1 MEQAQR
7 LVRSATRGLFRIA
20 TRIYID
26 ELVVKGMRNLPV
38 GRPFI
43 LAGNHPSG
51 LLDALVLMS
60 AFPKIP
66 MSGVGKD
73 SLFKVPIVGS
83 FLRIMRAVPVAK
95 AYDPDKPESE
105 QLSKEERAKMN
116 QIMFDTVEKRLI
128 REGINIS
135 IFPEGTCTSRAE
147 VQELKT
153 GTARMAIEV
162 AMKTHGKVRV
172 PIVPIGL
179 SYTEASGK
187 SFRSSVLVDVG
198 RPVEITDQMLDMY
211 MNGNADEKSE
221 VLMKITNRLETHLRH
236 ITIAVPDWR
245 DELWNLCKR
254 ENLVKHDVSD
264 PNEPRNLDFQEVMIY
279 GGRKMKSTIEISGKI
294 FQSDTF
300 SVPKIRGKRKIGRG
314 LLVRSVR
321 ARSAINSHFFHVSIT
336 SLKLE
341 EYHSH
346 LSLIHVFMV
355 VQAHTHSLTHTHTN
369 LHNKSRYEADDKQVE
384 EPFLKSREL
393 KDMMC
398 FRSAIKILWKIFICR
413 DVFTNL
419 MR

>member
-105 QLSKEERAKMN
+105 QLSKEERAEMN

-254 ENLVKHDVSD
+254 ENLLKHDVSN
-264 PNEPRNLDFQEVMIY
+264 PNESRNLDFQEVMID

-355 VQAHTHSLTHTHTN
+355 VQAHTHSLTTPHTQISTIN
-369 LHNKSRYEADDKQVE
+369 PGTKQTTSKS
-384 EPFLKSREL
+384 KSL
-393 KDMMC
+393 
-398 FRSAIKILWKIFICR
+398 F
-413 DVFTNL
+413 
-419 MR
+419 

>member
-1 MEQAQR
+1 MEKII
-7 LVRSATRGLFRIA
+7 RSATRGLFRIA

-26 ELVVKGMRNLPV
+26 QLVVKGMRNLPV

-60 AFPKIP
+60 AFPEIP

-73 SLFKVPIVGS
+73 SLFKIPIVGS

-105 QLSKEERAKMN
+105 QMSKEERAEMN

-128 REGINIS
+128 KEGINIS

-162 AMKTHGKVRV
+162 AVKTYGKMRV

-198 RPVEITDQMLDMY
+198 RPVEITDQMLDTY
-211 MNGNADEKSE
+211 MNGNEESKAS
-221 VLMKITNRLETHLRH
+221 VLQDVTTRLETHLRH
-236 ITIAVPDWR
+236 ITITVPDWR

-254 ENLVKHDVSD
+254 KNLLPHD
-264 PNEPRNLDFQEVMIY
+264 PNDVDEARNMTFQEIKVNS
-279 GGRKMKSTIEISGKI
+279 GRKIRSTILIQGKV
-294 FQSDTF
+294 FSSDEY
-300 SVPKIRGKRKIGRG
+300 
-314 LLVRSVR
+314 VR
-321 ARSAINSHFFHVSIT
+321 
-336 SLKLE
+336 
-341 EYHSH
+341 
-346 LSLIHVFMV
+346 
-355 VQAHTHSLTHTHTN
+355 
-369 LHNKSRYEADDKQVE
+369 
-384 EPFLKSREL
+384 
-393 KDMMC
+393 
-398 FRSAIKILWKIFICR
+398 
-413 DVFTNL
+413 
-419 MR
+419 